1 MISNRVGIDMVRISR
16 MEDIISKEK
25 DSFIDR
31 VLTPGER
38 EYVFSASSRQRQAE
52 HLAGRFA
59 AKEAASK
66 ALGTGVMS
74 DGVAFTDF
82 EIIPS
87 VSGAPEL
94 CLRGRAKEVADL
106 MGVIGGMFFSIHL
119 LGEGEYA
126 AAFCSFLT
134 DEKDK

>member
-1 MISNRVGIDMVRISR
+1 MIRNRVGIDLVKISR
-16 MEDIISKEK
+16 MEDILSKEK

-38 EYVFSASSRQRQAE
+38 EYVFASSSESRRAE

-82 EIIPS
+82 EIIPGI
-87 VSGAPEL
+87 SGAPTL
-94 CLRGRAKEVADL
+94 HLRGRAREVADS
-106 MGVIGGMFFSIHL
+106 MGVISTSVSITH
-119 LGEGEYA
+119 EGEYA

-134 DEKDK
+134 DEEDS

>member
-1 MISNRVGIDMVRISR
+1 MISNRVGIDMVKISR
-16 MEDIISKEK
+16 MEDILSMEK

-31 VLTPGER
+31 VLTPSER
-38 EYVFSASSRQRQAE
+38 EYVFSASSRARQAE

-59 AKEAASK
+59 AKDAASK

-74 DGVAFTDF
+74 DGIAFTDF

-87 VSGAPEL
+87 IGGAPKL
-94 CLRGRAKEVADL
+94 HLRGKAKEVAES
-106 MGVIGGMFFSIHL
+106 MGVISTSVSITH
-119 LGEGEYA
+119 EGEYA

-134 DEKDK
+134 DEEDK